1 MCKQGKK
8 NKKAIMKEQKTRSR
22 YEVDPHNRLIIRG
35 AEAPGFRTVEDGRFK
50 LDENHRL
57 MYQVRRSQGK
67 EDPQQIRLEGSW
79 RLDKNRNLVYTL
91 SKWGNQVYGNKLTI
105 RGRLTRADAG
115 SISAEIA
122 TREGEAE
129 RVYYL
134 KFKGDWR
141 VDEKNRLAF
150 EIRSKTGK
158 TDELTFKGSWE
169 IDRKNQITCTYSKY
183 DLLTKTR
190 RQHQLRLKGYW
201 NLTDTHRISYQVT
214 NRQRYFDIDV
224 GIGRPGRNSLSYRIG
239 LRRSGRSRTITLYG
253 KWRVT
258 EKLGL
263 TFEMPYQDGEVKRIV
278 FGVSYQFDDD
288 WNLAFRAAAG
298 RNGRHNIEAKLSR
311 RLLTGKGK
319 FFIKGVLSDE
329 QRAVMAGI
337 GLKF

>member
-1 MCKQGKK
+1 
-8 NKKAIMKEQKTRSR
+8 MKEQKTRLR
-22 YEVDPHNRLIIRG
+22 YEVDPHNRLIIRN
-35 AEAPGFRTVEDGRFK
+35 AEAPGYRTVEEGRFK
-50 LDENHRL
+50 LDEDHRL
-57 MYQVRRSQGK
+57 IYQVRRSQSK
-67 EDPQQIRLEGSW
+67 EDPQQIRLQGSW

-105 RGRLTRADAG
+105 RGKLTRTDAG

-134 KFKGDWR
+134 KFKGDWK

-150 EIRSKTGK
+150 EIRSKTGR
-158 TDELTFKGSWE
+158 TDELTFKGSWS
-169 IDRKNQITCTYSKY
+169 IDRKNQITYTYSKY

-190 RQHQLRLKGYW
+190 RLHQLQLAGYW
-201 NLTDTHRISYQVT
+201 DLTGDHQLSYKLSGG
-214 NRQRYFDIDV
+214 QRYFDLDV
-224 GIGRPGRNSLSYRIG
+224 GIGRPGRNTLSYKIG
-239 LRRSGRSRTITLYG
+239 LRRTGRSKTITLYG
-253 KWRVT
+253 KWKVT

-263 TFEMPYQDGEVKRIV
+263 FFEMPYQAGEVKRLV
-278 FGVSYQFDDD
+278 FGVSYKFDDD
-288 WNLAFRAAAG
+288 WNLAFRAG
-298 RNGRHNIEAKLSR
+298 IKRNSGHKIEAKLSR
-311 RLLTGKGK
+311 RLLTGKGE